1 MASNGSSVG
10 NRLSSLVNSRH
21 IRYKTGLLLL
31 ISGGAIAGACAA
43 LQVDLSQ
50 VVHGLLH
57 VVGIRGGRASAQHPQ
72 EIIVAAG
79 NELTMDGGVQRITP
93 IAPDEVARRLA
104 WAGMYDNGGWL
115 NFRGQSL
122 EIVVAEF
129 NRHNKR
135 KLRVG
140 DPQAGRLQ
148 VGGSFRD
155 DDLDGFVAALAM
167 THGVRATQSGPDGP
181 FGDEITL
188 NGGNSAGSAAS
199 SGTPDP

>member
-1 MASNGSSVG
+1 M
-10 NRLSSLVNSRH
+10 
-21 IRYKTGLLLL
+21 RYKTGLLLL
-31 ISGGAIAGACAA
+31 IGGGAIACACAA
-43 LQVDLSQ
+43 LQVDFRQ
-50 VVHGLLH
+50 AVHGLLH
-57 VVGIRGGRASAQHPQ
+57 VIGSGAGQASAQHPQ

-79 NELTMDGGVQRITP
+79 NELTIDGAAQRLTP

-122 EIVVAEF
+122 ETVVAEF

-140 DPQAGRLQ
+140 DPQTGRLQ

-155 DDLDGFVAALAM
+155 DDLDGFLAALAL
-167 THGVRATQSGPDGP
+167 THGVRAIRSGPDGR
-181 FGDEITL
+181 FADEITL
-188 NGGNSAGSAAS
+188 NGGNFSGSAAIP
-199 SGTPDP
+199 GTPEP

>member
-1 MASNGSSVG
+1 MN
-10 NRLSSLVNSRH
+10 LSH

-31 ISGGAIAGACAA
+31 IGGGAIACACAA
-43 LQVDLSQ
+43 LQVDFRQ

-57 VVGIRGGRASAQHPQ
+57 VAGVRAGHASAQQRQ
-72 EIIVAAG
+72 EVIVAAG

-122 EIVVAEF
+122 ETVVAEF
-129 NRHNKR
+129 NRHNTR

-140 DPQAGRLQ
+140 DPQTGRLQ

-167 THGVRATQSGPDGP
+167 THEVRATRSGADGR

-188 NGGNSAGSAAS
+188 NGGNSSGSAAIA
-199 SGTPDP
+199 GTPEP

>member
-1 MASNGSSVG
+1 MGS
-10 NRLSSLVNSRH
+10 RLCSLVNSRH
-21 IRYKTGLLLL
+21 LRYQTLLLL
-31 ISGGAIAGACAA
+31 ISASAIAGACAA
-43 LQVDLSQ
+43 LKVDFRQ

-57 VVGIRGGRASAQHPQ
+57 VVGIGAGHVSAQHSQ

-79 NELTMDGGVQRITP
+79 NELTIGGGVRRVTP
-93 IAPDEVARRLA
+93 IGPDEMARRLA
-104 WAGMYDNGGWL
+104 WAGLYDNGGWL

-140 DPQAGRLQ
+140 DPQTGRLQ

-167 THGVRATQSGPDGP
+167 THAVTATLSGPDGR
-181 FGDEITL
+181 FADEITL
-188 NGGNSAGSAAS
+188 SGGHSSGSAAIP
-199 SGTPDP
+199 GMPEP

>member
-1 MASNGSSVG
+1 VG
-10 NRLSSLVNSRH
+10 NRLSSLVNARH
-21 IRYKTGLLLL
+21 TRYKTGLLLL
-31 ISGGAIAGACAA
+31 ISGGAIACAGAA
-43 LQVDLSQ
+43 LKVDFRQ

-57 VVGIRGGRASAQHPQ
+57 VVGIRAGHASAQHPQ
-72 EIIVAAG
+72 EVIVAAG
-79 NELTMDGGVQRITP
+79 NELTIDGGVQRLTP
-93 IAPDEVARRLA
+93 LAPDEVARRLA

-140 DPQAGRLQ
+140 DPQTGRLQ
-148 VGGSFRD
+148 IGGSFQD

-167 THGVRATQSGPDGP
+167 THGVRATLSGPDGR
-181 FGDEITL
+181 FGDEIIL
-188 NGGNSAGSAAS
+188 NGGNAAGSAAI